1 MFTGDMLVISIFM
14 TTATNFG
21 ISRCIAFEDS
31 FMVGAMAGGATNR
44 GSVRTR
50 LPLINS
56 GWSLLFVALDAI
68 FSRCGCC
75 EAGGCRETKS
85 ETEQSEQTQ

>member
-1 MFTGDMLVISIFM
+1 MLTGDMLVISIFVA
-14 TTATNFG
+14 TATNFG
-21 ISRCIAFEDS
+21 IDWCIALEDS
-31 FMVGAMAGGATNR
+31 FMIGAMAGGATNR

-68 FSRCGCC
+68 FSQSGCC
-75 EAGGCRETKS
+75 KTEA